1 MAMLVCIDGCLL
13 SPALDFASLRKDLP
27 HLWLGMQQPFPRGHS
42 GGTMEDTNQKPAY
55 CGLASLSMVLN
66 ALGYLTWKKMEGCNK
81 ARKTLSGR
89 PWRWFDES
97 MLDCCEPLEK
107 VKEKGIS
114 FGKLV
119 CLAHCAGA
127 KVEAF
132 RTNQS
137 TIDDFRKYI
146 IRCSA
151 SEDCHVI
158 SSYHR
163 GAFKQS
169 CKHEN
174 WVGIAKY
181 LLDEVPKI
189 VKSKD
194 FKDFGEVLTVL
205 FTSLP
210 SNFGEFVK
218 WVAEVRRREDGDHSL
233 SQEEKGRLALKEEVL
248 RQVQETLLF
257 KHVVTFLSSVNSCCR
272 SMSVLVH
279 KNELPDIAEKVCCQG
294 ARILAGKFDSSERFY
309 CRETCVKCLK
319 ANSDKP
325 VTLVSGTVVNGNDIL
340 TVLILA
346 LPKETWSG
354 IRDEKLSRQILGL
367 VTTENLPTLLQEEV
381 LHLRRQLHI
390 LRRCQENKKQMLSPQ
405 GSNDLVNDGKL
416 LSRDQNLTMKSGRVY
431 RRVLPSPPAIE
442 FASPQGKKLFTEA
455 LEGGTMEGFFKLIS
469 YYQTQSEPAYCGLAS
484 LAVGLGDDCCE
495 PLSKIKNE
503 GITFGKVSCLAFCN
517 GANVEAFRTNESSI
531 DEFRRQRIPMSSPH
545 TIEEFLSRFMTVS
558 RIPKA
563 PSILYTVSCRH
574 EGWNKVAKYL
584 TEDVPL
590 RLKSDDVKSVENLL
604 SVIFKSAPAD
614 LKEFI
619 KWVAEVRRQEDGS
632 MILSEEEKGRLVMKE
647 EVLKQTRET
656 ELFKYVAK
664 WSASKISLCKGVT
677 SWGLKETLP
686 ELAADICCQ
695 GAELFMGKLSS
706 SEGTCCRQTSVT
718 LLKVDDEKAMT
729 VVSGTV
735 TTDGIE
741 KGIETLVPSSIT
753 ELSNLCDFDQS
764 NCKGMH
770 PSTADVLTVLLL
782 ALPQHTWSGIKE
794 EELRMQFNH
803 LASVD
808 KLPSLLQQEVIHF
821 SP

>member
-1 MAMLVCIDGCLL
+1 MAMAGLYRRMLP
-13 SPALDFASLRKDLP
+13 SPPAIDFASSEGKQLFLEAI
-27 HLWLGMQQPFPRGHS
+27 Q
-42 GGTMEDTNQKPAY
+42 GGTMEGFYRLISYFQTQSEPAY

-66 ALGYLTWKKMEGCNK
+66 ALAIDPGRKWKG
-81 ARKTLSGR
+81 

-163 GAFKQS
+163 GAFKQTGTGHFSPIGGYHAGRDMALILDVARFKYPPHWVPLTLLWEAMDRVDDATGQRRGFVLVSRPHREPGLLYTLS

-325 VTLVSGTVVNGNDIL
+325 VTLVSGTVVNGSIEQEVDVLVPSSQIGGCGCGCGPSNCIGIYPAGNDIL

-390 LRRCQENKKQMLSPQ
+390 LRRCQENKKQMVSPQ

-416 LSRDQNLTMKSGRVY
+416 LSRDQNLTMKSGI
-431 RRVLPSPPAIE
+431 LGMTKPGS
-442 FASPQGKKLFTEA
+442 KLV
-455 LEGGTMEGFFKLIS
+455 IS
-469 YYQTQSEPAYCGLAS
+469 DSEPEGS
-484 LAVGLGDDCCE
+484 E
-495 PLSKIKNE
+495 PDLK
-503 GITFGKVSCLAFCN
+503 T
-517 GANVEAFRTNESSI
+517 
-531 DEFRRQRIPMSSPH
+531 
-545 TIEEFLSRFMTVS
+545 LSRN
-558 RIPKA
+558 R
-563 PSILYTVSCRH
+563 
-574 EGWNKVAKYL
+574 
-584 TEDVPL
+584 
-590 RLKSDDVKSVENLL
+590 
-604 SVIFKSAPAD
+604 
-614 LKEFI
+614 
-619 KWVAEVRRQEDGS
+619 
-632 MILSEEEKGRLVMKE
+632 
-647 EVLKQTRET
+647 
-656 ELFKYVAK
+656 
-664 WSASKISLCKGVT
+664 
-677 SWGLKETLP
+677 
-686 ELAADICCQ
+686 
-695 GAELFMGKLSS
+695 
-706 SEGTCCRQTSVT
+706 
-718 LLKVDDEKAMT
+718 
-729 VVSGTV
+729 
-735 TTDGIE
+735 
-741 KGIETLVPSSIT
+741 
-753 ELSNLCDFDQS
+753 
-764 NCKGMH
+764 
-770 PSTADVLTVLLL
+770 
-782 ALPQHTWSGIKE
+782 
-794 EELRMQFNH
+794 
-803 LASVD
+803 
-808 KLPSLLQQEVIHF
+808 
-821 SP
+821 